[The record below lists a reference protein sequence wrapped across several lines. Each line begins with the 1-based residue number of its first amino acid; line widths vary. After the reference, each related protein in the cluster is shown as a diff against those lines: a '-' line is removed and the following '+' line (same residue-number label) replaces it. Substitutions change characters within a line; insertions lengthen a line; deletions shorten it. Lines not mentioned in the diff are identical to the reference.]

1 MEMIKCIKCDD
12 EMPKLRLEK
21 YGYKVCVNC
30 SSVSSYK
37 AVITTNGEGDHTWND
52 IQIMTEE
59 QLDNNS
65 LKEIDFDTLEEE

>member
-1 MEMIKCIKCDD
+1 MEMIKCIKCDA

-59 QLDNNS
+59 QLDSNS